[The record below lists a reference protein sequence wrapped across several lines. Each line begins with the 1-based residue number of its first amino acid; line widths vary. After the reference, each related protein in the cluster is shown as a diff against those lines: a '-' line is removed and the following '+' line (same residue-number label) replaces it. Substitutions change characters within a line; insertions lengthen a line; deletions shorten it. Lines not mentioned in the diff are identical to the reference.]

1 MLRHLHHHKKF
12 GRYTIRAQGR
22 PNADIN
28 VTPLVDVVLVLLI
41 IFMVVTPLLDKML
54 RVRVPDAE
62 QTEEYDQPPVPQLVV
77 SVAKE
82 GDLLLN
88 NEKVPDGEY
97 VTRLRRAL
105 AARQAGDRV
114 VFFGADE
121 EALYGRLVVALDGAR
136 QAGAEVMTMTTE
148 PMAATQASADAGA
161 AAPAPPQGGGTR

>member
-22 PNADIN
+22 PNSDIN

-62 QTEEYDQPPVPQLVV
+62 QTEEYDQPPAPQIVV

-82 GDLLLN
+82 GDLLIN
-88 NEKVPDGEY
+88 NEKVPDEDY
-97 VTRLRRAL
+97 VTRLRRVL
-105 AARQAGDRV
+105 AARAPGDRL
-114 VFFGADE
+114 VFFAADD
-121 EALYGRLVVALDGAR
+121 EALYQRLVVALDGAR
-136 QAGAEVMTMTTE
+136 QAGAEIMTMTTE
-148 PMAATQASADAGA
+148 PMAPAQAQAEGA
-161 AAPAPPQGGGTR
+161 PSGGAP